1 MVHGSFLADRDLP
14 TIQVA
19 VAFGQTVLFPTF
31 ILDTGFSG
39 DIKVDQQTAEELGII
54 AQGVGYIDNA
64 NGERVPAQFSP
75 GYAEMEGKKKP
86 ISIVIANG
94 PHLAGIGLFSLFG
107 YKVVVDCKNK
117 TAHLESTI

>member
-1 MVHGSFLADRDLP
+1 MVHGSFLTDRDLP
-14 TIQVA
+14 TIQVPI
-19 VAFGQTVLFPTF
+19 AFGQTVLLPTF

-39 DIKVDQQTAEELGII
+39 EIKVDEQTASELGII

-64 NGERVPAQFSP
+64 NGQRISAKFSP
-75 GYAEMEGKKKP
+75 GYAELEGKKKL
-86 ISIVIANG
+86 ISIIIADG